1 MESVDKQFFSSND
14 KLLNDLNTFNAKYSK
29 YITCSSNNVP
39 ISEKCNPDDANC
51 CTSADVD
58 ANAINELFTK
68 LNADITAMNTAIN
81 NLSNNGSIT
90 SQQYYMDYNRIID
103 EKKKVE
109 LLRNELDNKL
119 MNIHKAKG
127 SEFDDMRIQND
138 STIYTSILLTIL
150 ATSILFITFT
160 KL

>member
-1 MESVDKQFFSSND
+1 MEGVDQRLFSSNEQ
-14 KLLNDLNTFNAKYSK
+14 LLNDLNTFNQKYSK
-29 YITCSSNNVP
+29 YKSCSSNNIP
-39 ISEKCNPDDANC
+39 ISETCKPGDANC
-51 CTSADVD
+51 CTSVDVD
-58 ANAINELFTK
+58 ATAINDLFTK
-68 LNADITAMNTAIN
+68 LNADIDAMNIAIN
-81 NLSNNGSIT
+81 NLSNNGKIT
-90 SQQYYMDYNRIID
+90 GQQYYQNYNQIIN
-103 EKKKVE
+103 EKTKIEK
-109 LLRNELDNKL
+109 LRNELDNKL

>member
-1 MESVDKQFFSSND
+1 
-14 KLLNDLNTFNAKYSK
+14 
-29 YITCSSNNVP
+29 
-39 ISEKCNPDDANC
+39 
-51 CTSADVD
+51 
-58 ANAINELFTK
+58 
-68 LNADITAMNTAIN
+68 MNIAIN
-81 NLSNNGSIT
+81 NLSNNGNIT
-90 SQQYYMDYNRIID
+90 GQQYYQNYNQIIN
-103 EKKKVE
+103 EKTKIEK
-109 LLRNELDNKL
+109 LRNELDNKL